1 MQIRAITTYLH
12 RSLPPS
18 PPQLT
23 TVDNRLIVNDIT
35 PFKSSEPTR
44 TNNNSNNGKLLLT
57 AQQKLDN
64 LQQQIEDGTIYP
76 SAMEK
81 KKWVNQIVKQ
91 NKQKETNKSKET
103 THNNNKEIKFNFYS
117 NNRNQQKYNEWAQTK
132 KNDR

>member
-1 MQIRAITTYLH
+1 MKIRAITTYLH
-12 RSLPPS
+12 RSLPSS
-18 PPQLT
+18 PPWLT

-44 TNNNSNNGKLLLT
+44 TYNNSNNGKFLLT

-64 LQQQIEDGTIYP
+64 LQQQIEDGTIYS
-76 SAMEK
+76 SAIEK

-103 THNNNKEIKFNFYS
+103 KHNNNREIKFTFYS
-117 NNRNQQKYNEWAQTK
+117 NNRKQQKYNEWAQTK